1 MDDLPPDLE
10 RLGEALTA
18 ATASTMAARRRRRRL
33 RHRFAACAAAGTL
46 VFAVTTPSRLVP
58 ADSTRPGLPWTL
70 AAAGPAGGDVVF
82 DGPCDTLHGGA
93 GDPAQP
99 PTGCVALRL
108 SPQLR

>member
-18 ATASTMAARRRRRRL
+18 APASTMAARRRRRRL
-33 RHRFAACAAAGTL
+33 RHRLAACAAVGLL

-58 ADSTRPGLPWTL
+58 ADSTRASPPLTL
-70 AAAGPAGGDVVF
+70 AATGPTGGYVVL

-93 GDPAQP
+93 RRPAAEP
-99 PTGCVALRL
+99 PTG
-108 SPQLR
+108 